1 MFVILF
7 RSQVYPE
14 FGISKQDVRYYPPP
28 SIKENAD
35 SMKQILSSAPM
46 DFTSINS
53 QSVQVPAVPLESPRY
68 YVVFVY

>member
-1 MFVILF
+1 MFILLF

-14 FGISKQDVRYYPPP
+14 FGISKQDVRHYPPP

-35 SMKQILSSAPM
+35 SMKRIVSSIPK

-68 YVVFVY
+68 VVFVY

>member
-1 MFVILF
+1 MFILLF

-14 FGISKQDVRYYPPP
+14 FGISKQDVRHYPPPP

-35 SMKQILSSAPM
+35 SMKRIVSSIPK

-68 YVVFVY
+68 VVFVY